1 MIFPYSYLQI
11 TLEQYGIA
19 ILFIPEQSIGFCH
32 EHKVLCHLEKY
43 RYYNLENEINC
54 LNTNQTKSVLTL
66 IPVVLSLFL
75 KIQNFFENS

>member
-19 ILFIPEQSIGFCH
+19 ILFILEQSIGFCQ
-32 EHKVLCHLEKY
+32 LEKY
-43 RYYNLENEINC
+43 RYYNLENEINR
-54 LNTNQTKSVLTL
+54 LNTYQTKWVLTL

-75 KIQNFFENS
+75 KIRKIFLKIVSRTILQ